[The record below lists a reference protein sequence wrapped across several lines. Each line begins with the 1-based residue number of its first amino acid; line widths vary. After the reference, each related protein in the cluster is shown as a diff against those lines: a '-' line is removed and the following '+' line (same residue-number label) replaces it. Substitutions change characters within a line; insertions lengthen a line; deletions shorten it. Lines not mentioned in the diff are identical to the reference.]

1 MSRLRTFLRLPMRE
15 KLMLPEAL
23 VLSGY
28 YRYLTLHRPFARIS
42 PKIGTLGCETPETE
56 VRDEAVGQVSQAV
69 SIICN
74 RTPWESKCLVRA
86 LTAKKMLNRRKLP
99 CTMYMGVTLQEN
111 GEMVAHA
118 WLRCG
123 RKYVSGGNGSRQYTV
138 TTIYGDQ
145 QEINN

>member
-1 MSRLRTFLRLPMRE
+1 MIYPKPKNKEEKKKYHRL
-15 KLMLPEAL
+15 A
-23 VLSGY
+23 Y
-28 YRYLTLHRPFARIS
+28 
-42 PKIGTLGCETPETE
+42 ETE
-56 VRDEAVGQVSQAV
+56 KEDRQDIVLYEVSHAVAAV
-69 SIICN
+69 CS

-99 CTMYMGVTLQEN
+99 CTLYMGVTLQEN